1 MKQRYPELVI
11 LGTRFTPTDAT
22 YNAASGE
29 LSLTVAN
36 NTFTNG
42 GQITPVTATYNAA
55 TGAMVITSYDHIVK
69 NGQKLI

>member
-22 YNAASGE
+22 YDAATGE
-29 LSLTVAN
+29 LSMSVIN

-42 GQITPVTATYNAA
+42 GQIKPVTATYNAA
-55 TGAMVITSYDHIVK
+55 TGVMELQDYDHGVTEWSK
-69 NGQKLI
+69 N